1 MKKLVRKLSARITL
15 RVLLTLS
22 ALLTLLGLALM
33 VWSMIEPTP
42 LPVILAMSVG
52 QVFGILAFAM
62 FGGVVL
68 ADQLRK
74 QRDKG
79 AAARAAGATAIA
91 AGLVAVVP
99 PGAHPV
105 AHAAPGPG
113 REAPP

>member
-1 MKKLVRKLSARITL
+1 MKKLVRKLSARITF

-33 VWSMIEPTP
+33 VWSMLDPTP

-74 QRDKG
+74 QRERG
-79 AAARAAGATAIA
+79 AAAAATPF
-91 AGLVAVVP
+91 AGVPAPSPAVP
-99 PGAHPV
+99 DPA
-105 AHAAPGPG
+105 
-113 REAPP
+113 REASP